1 MPVSPDLKM
10 NGLAVAPIVMQGLNL
25 NFTYVILN
33 SGTAG
38 SAFSNA
44 GYMFDQMPDPT
55 HYAGFDLI
63 NPLAVNGSQL
73 QNDQFNTAGLSV
85 GQHTLYVMADNW
97 NQIGDS
103 NPANNFLSVGFTVT
117 APILADLVVNG
128 VAADASVAQGGD
140 LHFSYQI
147 KNVAAGLPS
156 AYSNAAYY
164 IDQKPDPTHYTGF
177 NLINPLSAGGISQT
191 LNDSFNTAGLSVGQH
206 TLWVA
211 ADNWNQAG
219 DGNPANN
226 FLSINFTVAPP
237 LRPDLMMNGV
247 GVTANT
253 MQGLNLNFSYSIKNN
268 GTAASAFSNAAYMV
282 DQMPD
287 PTHYAGFHLINQL
300 AVAGIQTLNDSFNT
314 AGLSVGQ
321 HTLWVAADN
330 WNQIGDS
337 NPANNFQSITFTITA
352 PIKPDLVVSSI
363 TAGVSV
369 VQGNNYNFSYMVTN
383 IAPGVPSAFSNAAY
397 YIDQKPDPAHFA
409 GFNLV
414 NQLASGTSQAL
425 NGTFDTTF
433 LTAGSHV
440 LWVAADNW
448 NQAGDSNPNNN
459 FTAVTFQVTATPFK
473 PDLIVSA
480 INAPASVVQG
490 GTFNFSYD
498 VKNVGQFYAG
508 NSWGAF
514 YIDTKP
520 DAAHYVSQNPVG
532 TLLVGQSATLNTS
545 FSAAGLSIGQHTL
558 WVDTDN
564 QGNVAESNE
573 ANNWTA
579 VAFNVTAPGGAGLV
593 AGSAGAALNTA
604 LLSQYMASSLLSPD
618 GGLDATVPSYLSQP
632 PTPDPLL
639 AQPHS

>member
-1 MPVSPDLKM
+1 MM
-10 NGLAVAPIVMQGLNL
+10 NGVSVTATVAQGLNVDFSYSIK
-25 NFTYVILN
+25 NN
-33 SGTAG
+33 GTAA
-38 SAFSNA
+38 SDFSNA
-44 GYMFDQMPDPT
+44 AYMFDQKPDPT
-55 HYAGFDLI
+55 HYAGFKLV
-63 NPLAVNGSQL
+63 NQLAV
-73 QNDQFNTAGLSV
+73 
-85 GQHTLYVMADNW
+85 
-97 NQIGDS
+97 
-103 NPANNFLSVGFTVT
+103 
-117 APILADLVVNG
+117 
-128 VAADASVAQGGD
+128 GG
-140 LHFSYQI
+140 
-147 KNVAAGLPS
+147 
-156 AYSNAAYY
+156 
-164 IDQKPDPTHYTGF
+164 T
-177 NLINPLSAGGISQT
+177 QT
-191 LNDSFNTAGLSVGQH
+191 LNASYNTAGLSVGQH
-206 TLWVA
+206 TLWLA
-211 ADNWNQAG
+211 ADNWNQVG
-219 DGNPANN
+219 DSNAANN
-226 FLSINFTVAPP
+226 FQSITFTVAPP

-330 WNQIGDS
+330 WNQVGDS
-337 NPANNFQSITFTITA
+337 NLANNFQSIVFTITA

-414 NQLASGTSQAL
+414 NQLASGTSQAQ
-425 NGTFDTTF
+425 NGSFDTTF

-448 NQAGDSNPNNN
+448 NQAGDSNLTNN
-459 FTAVTFQVTATPFK
+459 FTAVTFQVTATSLK

-480 INAPASVVQG
+480 INAPSSVVQG
-490 GTFNFSYD
+490 ATFNFSYD
-498 VKNVGQFYAG
+498 IKNVGQFYAG

-532 TLLVGQSATLNTS
+532 ILLVGQSATLNTS

-558 WVDTDN
+558 WVDADN
-564 QGNVAESNE
+564 QGNVAENNE
-573 ANNWTA
+573 ANNWMPVT
-579 VAFNVTAPGGAGLV
+579 FTVTAPAQL
-593 AGSAGAALNTA
+593 ASASASPAPASSPAALSGAVDTG
-604 LLSQYMASSLLSPD
+604 LLTQYMASLAGSSSVSTAGMVFPDLLQ
-618 GGLDATVPSYLSQP
+618 APSTNP
-632 PTPDPLL
+632 VL
-639 AQPHS
+639 AQPHA